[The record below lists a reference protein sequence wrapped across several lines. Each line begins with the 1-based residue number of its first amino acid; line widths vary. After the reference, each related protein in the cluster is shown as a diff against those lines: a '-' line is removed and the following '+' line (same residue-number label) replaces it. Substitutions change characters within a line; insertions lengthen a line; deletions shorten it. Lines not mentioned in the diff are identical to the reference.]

1 MRILKFVAAFLVTAI
16 LIVGFV
22 VGWNWKAF
30 NIFFEN
36 RKALMEGSEWVT
48 KANSLKGLSEY
59 MGENPAHASVA
70 SNVISAADS
79 VIYYREETPRVMGTT
94 SNLFLLIAYA
104 HHIEEGR
111 INPNQ
116 MIPLDQITRYQ
127 LPDVEES
134 VHEELLARADE
145 NGWVEEGSI
154 SYDRAIRM
162 LPRFGDLA
170 LSDYLWWQIE
180 PSYWQTL
187 RDTLG
192 LKRTQ
197 MPLPFSGLY
206 QAISP
211 GLRGARVD
219 PIIARWQQADEQSW
233 RDHVSD
239 LSRRFAEEREF
250 RRDALNYMEDE
261 RLGNTFMEERNAMI
275 LFPKTTALESTDV
288 LKAIWE
294 DSLINADVSRK
305 VKEWMRWPMETQR
318 GIEQDFNDYGALY
331 DNRLGL
337 MNGIDFGESAYTG
350 DVTVQALYLDR
361 LPIAFWF
368 HASGGH
374 MHQDFL
380 QRLIYDPA
388 MIDQMNRVIQN

>member
-1 MRILKFVAAFLVTAI
+1 MRILKFVSAFLVTAI
-16 LIVGFV
+16 LLVGFV

-30 NIFFEN
+30 NTFFEN

-79 VIYYREETPRVMGTT
+79 AIYYREEAPRVMGTT
-94 SNLFLLIAYA
+94 SNLYLLIAYA
-104 HHIEEGR
+104 HHIDEGQ
-111 INPNQ
+111 IDPDKK
-116 MIPLDQITRYQ
+116 IPWDQISRYQ

-134 VHEELLARADE
+134 IHEELLAKADE
-145 NGWVEEGSI
+145 NGWIEDGSI
-154 SYDRAIRM
+154 SYGRALRM

-187 RDTLG
+187 QDTLG
-192 LKRTQ
+192 LKSTQ

-211 GLRGARVD
+211 GLRDAQVD
-219 PIIARWQQADEQSW
+219 SIIARWQQADEQSW
-233 RDHVSD
+233 RNHVAG
-239 LSRRFAEEREF
+239 LSRRFVEEQEF
-250 RRDALNYMEDE
+250 RSDVLNYMEDE
-261 RLGNTFMEERNAMI
+261 RLGNTFMEERNAMT
-275 LFPKTTALESTDV
+275 LFPKTTALESV
-288 LKAIWE
+288 KILKAIWE
-294 DSLINADVSRK
+294 DSLINANVSQK
-305 VKEWMRWPMETQR
+305 VKEWMRWPMKTQR

-374 MHQDFL
+374 MHQDFM